1 MESNTVRRRQNTGG
15 CRPDRSSMADRRLS
29 KKISHL
35 QQVIRRWMGLRK
47 LEPEFGFKS
56 WIERFAEEPGESPV
70 VLVLWYENELRTSF
84 SLQNDLLAQVC
95 AETEFEGDPH
105 DENSI
110 WFFVRENNALRQ
122 EYHEY
127 FQWQWTLHL
136 IESSYFDLHEELYVA
151 VAGTSGRLQELPWR
165 KFEEL
170 LDSIFRNNGYR
181 TELEKG
187 RDDRGVDIRLY
198 RHDIVGEVLTLVQ
211 AKCYAEDRAVSLEAV
226 MALSAAVDAE
236 SANRGILVTSAR
248 YLPSAKKFAD
258 RRLHRL
264 ILADSSDIAAWSGQ
278 AAEQVRA
285 ANRSSLSDSH
295 VLEVLSKATLANEG
309 GLIVCA
315 SVGVKKISNDYA
327 LVLKEV
333 GSVALLMRIP
343 SRVVDG
349 DSTSRYNMPLLE
361 RPQSLSPLDSPVF
374 RALKRRYSDGAVYYQ
389 GDHHEWRVWDG
400 RPVFFDHTD

>member
-165 KFEEL
+165 KF
-170 LDSIFRNNGYR
+170 
-181 TELEKG
+181 
-187 RDDRGVDIRLY
+187 
-198 RHDIVGEVLTLVQ
+198 GE
-211 AKCYAEDRAVSLEAV
+211 
-226 MALSAAVDAE
+226 
-236 SANRGILVTSAR
+236 
-248 YLPSAKKFAD
+248 
-258 RRLHRL
+258 
-264 ILADSSDIAAWSGQ
+264 
-278 AAEQVRA
+278 
-285 ANRSSLSDSH
+285 
-295 VLEVLSKATLANEG
+295 
-309 GLIVCA
+309 
-315 SVGVKKISNDYA
+315 
-327 LVLKEV
+327 
-333 GSVALLMRIP
+333 
-343 SRVVDG
+343 
-349 DSTSRYNMPLLE
+349 
-361 RPQSLSPLDSPVF
+361 
-374 RALKRRYSDGAVYYQ
+374 
-389 GDHHEWRVWDG
+389 
-400 RPVFFDHTD
+400 